1 VRSLLV
7 LSTEDDM
14 ADETSVVDAR
24 PSTKRVGVRT
34 RLEVHG
40 AGVSFVGR

>member
-1 VRSLLV
+1 VRSPSV

-14 ADETSVVDAR
+14 ADETSVVDLR

-34 RLEVHG
+34 RSKFTAPECHL
-40 AGVSFVGR
+40 